1 MKKRLQKKYYD
12 SVCRVIIENVP
23 VTGTYADTIMG
34 RLINLSSY
42 GNYSITARSFQCNYS
57 FAPAFCDRAKFNS
70 TRHYV
75 LWVNEDERVFISR
88 A

>member
-1 MKKRLQKKYYD
+1 MKKRLQKKCFD
-12 SVCRVIIENVP
+12 SVCRVIINNVP
-23 VTGTYADTIMG
+23 VTGTYADTVMG

-42 GNYSITARSFQCNYS
+42 GNYSNSARVFQNNFN

-75 LWVNEDERVFISR
+75 LWANEDERVFISR
-88 A
+88 N

>member
-1 MKKRLQKKYYD
+1 MKKRLKKKYLD

-42 GNYSITARSFQCNYS
+42 GNYSIIARVFQSN
-57 FAPAFCDRAKFNS
+57 FDLAPAFCDRAKFNS

-75 LWVNEDERVFISR
+75 LWANEDERVFICR
-88 A
+88 T